1 MKYNNFFILSFLL
14 LLTSITVSAQKKM
27 IPMGDKV
34 MFSLD
39 YSGADPNPYGTL
51 YRDKGYLRSYR
62 FITSLRSLI
71 VKNDEGEEKTVYTN
85 DYDPVVSDSV
95 IDVIYPMLKKAVAKK
110 EKEIKK
116 LEKKRKKYRKEHP
129 DEIDKLGGYEWSV
142 TINIRDL
149 KFSYRARSSELFT
162 DVYSKFWDKMEEI
175 SHIIDKYQR
184 GYSQEDVD
192 EMTENGKF
200 KLPFNVEI
208 YRK

>member
-1 MKYNNFFILSFLL
+1 MKYVKFFILSFLL
-14 LLTSITVSAQKKM
+14 ILTSITVSAQMKR
-27 IPMGDKV
+27 IPSRDKV
-34 MFSLD
+34 MFSLF

-51 YRDKGYLRSYR
+51 YQDKGYLRSYR
-62 FITSLRSLI
+62 FRTSLRSLI
-71 VKNDEGEEKTVYTN
+71 VKNDDGEEKTICIS

-95 IDVIYPMLKKAVAKK
+95 IDVIYPVLKKAVAKK
-110 EKEIKK
+110 KKEIKK
-116 LEKKRKKYRKEHP
+116 LEKKRKKYRREHP
-129 DEIDKLGGYEWSV
+129 DEIAKLGGYEWSV

-200 KLPFNVEI
+200 KLPSYIKI
-208 YRK
+208 YKK

>member
-1 MKYNNFFILSFLL
+1 MKYNKFFILSFLL

-39 YSGADPNPYGTL
+39 HSGADPNPYGTL

-116 LEKKRKKYRKEHP
+116 LEKKRKKYRREHP
-129 DEIDKLGGYEWSV
+129 DEIANLGGYEWSV
-142 TINIRDL
+142 SINIRDL

-162 DVYSKFWDKMEEI
+162 DAYSKFWDEMEEI